1 MAVLHYRIS
10 DRGQVIIWDA
20 NSITINRHN
29 SEYLRLRGLTIR
41 IKVALNAIFS
51 MIRKFDISQMN
62 LVELIF
68 LLVKKNEYFT
78 LLIEIITRN

>member
-1 MAVLHYRIS
+1 MAVLHYKIS
-10 DRGQVIIWDA
+10 DRGRVIIWDA

-51 MIRKFDISQMN
+51 MITMFDISQMN
-62 LVELIF
+62 LAELIF

-78 LLIEIITRN
+78 LLIEMITRN